1 MRPRFFSRL
10 LFIFGAC
17 TLLLLVALTGTGL
30 TQTDVPSGPLGFVK
44 MSPVALGDSAQALD
58 PESLLVFPAGA
69 TTSKGTLPAD
79 LTSAGKG
86 PGTATQTMSVGA
98 ASSPIGGVIPGLDTV
113 PTFAGAFAAQAGP
126 RLGGVFPFIM
136 VGNDPRVGGTTRIRT
151 QMTAVSLRL
160 LKPDGSVMADMPYAP
175 FEDLVEDS
183 PNFAEADYTSGH
195 TSSLATPFSARNS
208 SRAWPTTGIR
218 SWAGQRSSTAS
229 RSRSQRS

>member
-44 MSPVALGDSAQALD
+44 MSPVALGDSAHALD

-98 ASSPIGGVIPGLDTV
+98 ASSPIGGVIPGLDRGV
-113 PTFAGAFAAQAGP
+113 DMIRAQLCAPAAFTEYDRA
-126 RLGGVFPFIM
+126 RSILHRYRR
-136 VGNDPRVGGTTRIRT
+136 DP
-151 QMTAVSLRL
+151 A
-160 LKPDGSVMADMPYAP
+160 
-175 FEDLVEDS
+175 
-183 PNFAEADYTSGH
+183 
-195 TSSLATPFSARNS
+195 
-208 SRAWPTTGIR
+208 TGIR
-218 SWAGQRSSTAS
+218 DHTTRYPAFRRGAP
-229 RSRSQRS
+229 